1 MSPFKVLGLDD
12 EADLAVIKR
21 AYARLLRTHRPD
33 EDPHAFQRLH
43 EAYASCLEHARWR
56 EWDAQAEVDAQGEAH
71 GIPLPASQPGNEE
84 VAQAIH
90 DPADPPQAPGD
101 AGDDASPASA
111 FRLDAFL
118 DEFLQM
124 ARVPH
129 VDIDAWL
136 RRHQDLYSVDNK
148 AMVADALV
156 WRLLDEPPLPTRVLA
171 ATLHHFELDVVNAP
185 YQRMEGAIEQLRR
198 DAAAADGDLSFM
210 FDRDAIRPA
219 PVRYERSWWW
229 VVWVLIV
236 VANAARH
243 LIQS

>member
-33 EDPHAFQRLH
+33 EDPLAFQRLH

-56 EWDAQAEVDAQGEAH
+56 EWDAQSEADAQGD
-71 GIPLPASQPGNEE
+71 
-84 VAQAIH
+84 AQAIPLAAWQPGDADAAPANR
-90 DPADPPQAPGD
+90 DPAVPPLASAPCE
-101 AGDDASPASA
+101 AGDDAPPAPA

-124 ARVPH
+124 ARVPG
-129 VDIDAWL
+129 VDIDRWL
-136 RRHQDLYSVDNK
+136 RRHQDLYAVDNK

-171 ATLHHFELDVVNAP
+171 ATLHHFELDVVNARFD
-185 YQRMEGAIEQLRR
+185 YLRARAQIEAII
-198 DAAAADGDLSFM
+198 G
-210 FDRDAIRPA
+210 
-219 PVRYERSWWW
+219 RS
-229 VVWVLIV
+229 L
-236 VANAARH
+236 
-243 LIQS
+243 